1 MKSQCPSEAPVM
13 EESLPAVLMRV
24 VSELHDVA
32 DLVERIE
39 PLLGELHPEA
49 GQDGVAERMVVLQG
63 IDLAVQKT
71 RGLAEFISHITA
83 DMPGGWAV
91 DVTTALNLVK
101 LADMQKALSS
111 AASRPEA
118 AQPLAKA
125 SGDFEA
131 F

>member
-1 MKSQCPSEAPVM
+1 MSQYPSEAPVL
-13 EESLPAVLMRV
+13 EEALPAVLMRV
-24 VSELHDVA
+24 VSELNEVA

-39 PLLGELHPEA
+39 PLIGELHPEA
-49 GQDGVAERMVVLQG
+49 GQDDVAERMMVLQG

-71 RGLAEFISHITA
+71 RGLAEFISRVTA
-83 DMPGGWAV
+83 DMPGGWVV

-101 LADMQKALSS
+101 LTDMQKALSS
-111 AASRPEA
+111 GAGRPGH